1 MTQRTN
7 LGNIILGMMGDSK
20 SVNEISCYFH
30 NNRIFE
36 DFRAPCNRTRALY
49 EYQISE
55 DIWNQLTGIT
65 LGHGTIIELKDGAI
79 YNDYYFDAD
88 YRDVIEG
95 RFIYLSINPENV
107 DRE

>member
-20 SVNEISCYFH
+20 SINEIICYFH

-36 DFRAPCNRTRALY
+36 DFQAPCNRTRALY

-55 DIWNQLTGIT
+55 DIWNALTGIT
-65 LGHGTIIELKDGAI
+65 LGPGTTIELKDGAI

-88 YRDVIEG
+88 YRDDTQG
-95 RFIYLSINPENV
+95 QYIYLSVDPENLA
-107 DRE
+107 RE